1 MKNRRN
7 RRCRNRNFCKDSC
20 GEVTRLACY
29 GDNMLNY
36 PQTSN
41 ADYRDLFISHASEDK
56 ENFVRPLANALI
68 AEAVQVWFDEFELQ
82 IGDSLRQKIDEGLRR
97 SRYGLVVFSP
107 TFFEKHWTQY
117 EMDGLIAR
125 QMAGERVILPIW
137 HRLTRDEIALQSPSL
152 TDIISLNSST
162 DSVEVIA
169 SKVATVV
176 KRSTPLRPSPQPA
189 TQSSAVDRAFGVFY
203 VAPSDT
209 EEPPPGPIE
218 KDSMGWFHNTE
229 GWKSM
234 VASDQELEYLIQGQT
249 LRVRL
254 DWGNSLSGD
263 EISAQQLINNGQPFA
278 LTIRSSDG
286 HQRYITSV
294 ENTTP
299 GGNWL
304 GRSNPSG
311 WMVFNIR

>member
-1 MKNRRN
+1 MQGPTQFAN
-7 RRCRNRNFCKDSC
+7 
-20 GEVTRLACY
+20 G
-29 GDNMLNY
+29 
-36 PQTSN
+36 
-41 ADYRDLFISHASEDK
+41 DYRDLFISHASEDK
-56 ENFVRPLANALI
+56 ENFIRPLANALI
-68 AEAVQVWFDEFELQ
+68 AEGVDVWFDEFELQ

-125 QMAGERVILPIW
+125 QMAGERVILPVW
-137 HRLTRDEIALQSPSL
+137 HRLTRDEIARQSPSL
-152 TDIISLNSST
+152 TDIISLNSSN

-169 SKVATVV
+169 SKVAAVV
-176 KRSTPLRPSPQPA
+176 KRSTSRRPSPRPA
-189 TQSSAVDRAFGVFY
+189 TQSGDVARAFGVFY
-203 VAPSDT
+203 IAAVGTA
-209 EEPPPGPIE
+209 EPPPGPIE
-218 KDSMGWFHNTE
+218 KDPMGWIRNTD

-234 VASDQELEYLIQGQT
+234 VSGDQELEYLIQGQT

-263 EISAQQLINNGQPFA
+263 EIFAQQRVDSGEPFA
-278 LTIRSSDG
+278 LTIRSSMG
-286 HQRYITSV
+286 HQHYLPSV

-299 GGNWL
+299 GRNWMM

-311 WMVFNIR
+311 WMVFNIQ